1 MMVWELIQIFMTTL
15 EIVFKLNGE
24 MVGEMVNVD
33 SMKQVLFLIMM
44 IDDGGGD

>member
-1 MMVWELIQIFMTTL
+1 MNTL